1 MCILLRLDSNV
12 ESKRFL
18 DLLTEG
24 LDLMPNKI
32 NNAPI
37 ESYYKSLEEIFDTM
51 LFHDFIF
58 KEIENSGVE
67 KVYFFENLFICLG
80 GIEAKLSL
88 INKEDQI
95 MYHK

>member
-1 MCILLRLDSNV
+1 MCVLLRLDSNT
-12 ESKRFL
+12 ESKKFL

-24 LDLMPNKI
+24 LDLMPNRI
-32 NNAPI
+32 DETPA
-37 ESYYKSLEEIFDTM
+37 ELYYKSLEEIFDTM

-58 KEIENSGVE
+58 REIENSGVE
-67 KVYFFENLFICLG
+67 KIYFFENLFICLG

-95 MYHK
+95 M